1 MHRTLDHNGC
11 RKCCALIRSERGF
24 ENGDSVTMPRTRI
37 AWGLGV
43 ILSAILSTAAF
54 AQAERTTVR
63 IQDYPGTGNMLF
75 RIAASKG
82 FCEKNGIICELK
94 ILASGPL
101 GAQALLSK
109 SIDVGFFPAEVQISA
124 MVAGA
129 KLQAI
134 LSGARLNPFVI
145 VVRNEL
151 DVPPA
156 GKRFPDFMA
165 DLKGRRI
172 GVPARGGSAE
182 LQFGLLA
189 KKAGFAPTD
198 FTYVAVGAPNT
209 SYGALISKQ
218 IDASMT
224 YEPSGSMCEVLRT
237 CRELFNLSE
246 ANEPAEIVDTN
257 GGVTNSVVT
266 QEMADRNPHVVDALI
281 AAAKDAEIFLQD
293 TANAEEALRIA
304 KSFFRFDL
312 PKGDEIMEVSFRRTL
327 PTLRAPISRSAL
339 RQIADNML
347 AMKLIDAPFD
357 TTRLVHAKAP

>member
-1 MHRTLDHNGC
+1 M
-11 RKCCALIRSERGF
+11 A
-24 ENGDSVTMPRTRI
+24 RTRT
-37 AWGLGV
+37 AWVLALV
-43 ILSAILSTAAF
+43 LSAILSTPAF
-54 AQAERTTVR
+54 AQVERTTVR
-63 IQDYPGTGNMLF
+63 IQDYPGIGNMLF

-82 FCEKNGIICELK
+82 FCEKNGITCELK
-94 ILASGPL
+94 IIASGPL
-101 GAQALLSK
+101 GAQALLSR

-124 MVAGA
+124 MIAGA

-156 GKRFPDFMA
+156 GKLFPDFMV
-165 DLKGRRI
+165 DLKGRKI

-218 IDASMT
+218 IDASMS
-224 YEPSGSMCEVLRT
+224 YEPSGSMCDVLRT
-237 CRELFNLSE
+237 CRVLFDLSE

-266 QEMADRNPHVVDALI
+266 QEMAEKKPHVVDALI

-293 TANAEEALRIA
+293 PANIEEALRIA
-304 KSFFRFDL
+304 KSFFSFDL

-339 RQIADNML
+339 KQIADNML
-347 AMKLIDAPFD
+347 AMKQIDAPFD